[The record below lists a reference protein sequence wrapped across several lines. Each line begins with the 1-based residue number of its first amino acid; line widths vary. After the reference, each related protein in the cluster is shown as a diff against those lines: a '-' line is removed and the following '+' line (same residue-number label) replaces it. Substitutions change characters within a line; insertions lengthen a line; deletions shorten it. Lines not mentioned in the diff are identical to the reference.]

1 MATLADRL
9 PGRSRLGIGP
19 GWIWITSADA
29 VSVLMDGSACVA
41 AQRSAVGGMDYQQ
54 TKKDDDRVIRLRI
67 TKSCQVNGSPT
78 PHICRPIEVASD
90 ACISANST
98 CCGH

>member
-1 MATLADRL
+1 VSLSRRVRWERREDGDTTEEKRGDMATLADRL

-41 AQRSAVGGMDYQQ
+41 AQRSAVGGMDYQ
-54 TKKDDDRVIRLRI
+54 
-67 TKSCQVNGSPT
+67 
-78 PHICRPIEVASD
+78 
-90 ACISANST
+90 
-98 CCGH
+98 